1 MLLEV
6 FVKGVLKLLIV
17 TWQTDKCL
25 TFTEKIEVEVGT
37 LNT

>member
-6 FVKGVLKLLIV
+6 FVKGVLIV

-25 TFTEKIEVEVGT
+25 TFTEKIEVEVDT